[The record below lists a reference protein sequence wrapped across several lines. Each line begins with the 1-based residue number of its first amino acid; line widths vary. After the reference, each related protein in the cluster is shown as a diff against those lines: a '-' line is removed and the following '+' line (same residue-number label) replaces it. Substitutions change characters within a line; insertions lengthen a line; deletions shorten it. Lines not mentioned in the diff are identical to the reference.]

1 MKYSWQRQII
11 LETIQ
16 EHKEHLSAQ
25 QIYGYARERCPHI
38 SLGTVYR
45 NLNTLADNDMIGRV
59 GMISGA
65 ECFDWDPNSH
75 EHFYCR
81 KCHKIINLDLPEGE
95 LNALIKNVPGL
106 RIEGH
111 CLTVTGVCAE
121 CASKE
126 YLCRDK
132 APLSYP
138 CRINPPNLSSSFP
151 LRSSPFLWGRAF
163 LYPLALFCILF
174 QLRYAGFMRQIFN
187 FMNKNANSPF
197 CFFPLR
203 RKMQALEQSYLYK
216 LKFPCAICRV
226 AICCRACIIRSMK

>member
-111 CLTVTGVCAE
+111 NTQAGNIFVLPLQDQSSQLVIIFSSPLFPVFVGKSFFVPFGTF
-121 CASKE
+121 
-126 YLCRDK
+126 LH
-132 APLSYP
+132 PLST
-138 CRINPPNLSSSFP
+138 
-151 LRSSPFLWGRAF
+151 
-163 LYPLALFCILF
+163 
-174 QLRYAGFMRQIFN
+174 
-187 FMNKNANSPF
+187 
-197 CFFPLR
+197 
-203 RKMQALEQSYLYK
+203 
-216 LKFPCAICRV
+216 AICGLYV
-226 AICCRACIIRSMK
+226 ANIQFHE

>member
-95 LNALIKNVPGL
+95 LNALIDRIGLTGNGLTLSSNADGSTIRVNGDTIEIGKSVSSKSARRIAVVISLIVGLVFGSQFNANWSEILLMFNSQSFGTKDPQFGIDNGFYVFVLPGL
-106 RIEGH
+106 
-111 CLTVTGVCAE
+111 
-121 CASKE
+121 
-126 YLCRDK
+126 
-132 APLSYP
+132 
-138 CRINPPNLSSSFP
+138 
-151 LRSSPFLWGRAF
+151 
-163 LYPLALFCILF
+163 
-174 QLRYAGFMRQIFN
+174 
-187 FMNKNANSPF
+187 
-197 CFFPLR
+197 
-203 RKMQALEQSYLYK
+203 
-216 LKFPCAICRV
+216 
-226 AICCRACIIRSMK
+226 

>member
-81 KCHKIINLDLPEGE
+81 KCHKIINLDLPE
-95 LNALIKNVPGL
+95 
-106 RIEGH
+106 
-111 CLTVTGVCAE
+111 
-121 CASKE
+121 
-126 YLCRDK
+126 K

-138 CRINPPNLSSSFP
+138 CRINPSNLSSSFP

-187 FMNKNANSPF
+187 FVNKNANSLF
-197 CFFPLR
+197 CFFPLL

>member
-95 LNALIKNVPGL
+95 LNALSKNVPGL

-126 YLCRDK
+126 SATVLPLQDQSSQLVIIFSSPLFPVFVGK
-132 APLSYP
+132 SFFVPFGTFLHPLST
-138 CRINPPNLSSSFP
+138 
-151 LRSSPFLWGRAF
+151 
-163 LYPLALFCILF
+163 
-174 QLRYAGFMRQIFN
+174 
-187 FMNKNANSPF
+187 
-197 CFFPLR
+197 
-203 RKMQALEQSYLYK
+203 
-216 LKFPCAICRV
+216 AICGLYV
-226 AICCRACIIRSMK
+226 ANIQFHE

>member
-1 MKYSWQRQII
+1 MEFTPKNRATVQVAVHR
-11 LETIQ
+11 
-16 EHKEHLSAQ
+16 AQ
-25 QIYGYARERCPHI
+25 
-38 SLGTVYR
+38 
-45 NLNTLADNDMIGRV
+45 ADNDMIGRV

-126 YLCRDK
+126 
-132 APLSYP
+132 
-138 CRINPPNLSSSFP
+138 
-151 LRSSPFLWGRAF
+151 
-163 LYPLALFCILF
+163 
-174 QLRYAGFMRQIFN
+174 
-187 FMNKNANSPF
+187 
-197 CFFPLR
+197 
-203 RKMQALEQSYLYK
+203 
-216 LKFPCAICRV
+216 
-226 AICCRACIIRSMK
+226 

>member
-1 MKYSWQRQII
+1 MRYSKQRELVMQTVQN
-11 LETIQ
+11 LCDHPTAE
-16 EHKEHLSAQ
+16 E
-25 QIYGYARERCPHI
+25 IYDAAARECPGL

-45 NLNTLADNDMIGRV
+45 NLNTLADNNMIGRV

-126 YLCRDK
+126 
-132 APLSYP
+132 
-138 CRINPPNLSSSFP
+138 
-151 LRSSPFLWGRAF
+151 
-163 LYPLALFCILF
+163 
-174 QLRYAGFMRQIFN
+174 
-187 FMNKNANSPF
+187 
-197 CFFPLR
+197 
-203 RKMQALEQSYLYK
+203 
-216 LKFPCAICRV
+216 
-226 AICCRACIIRSMK
+226 

>member
-1 MKYSWQRQII
+1 MAVKIRRSEQRELVLQAV
-11 LETIQ
+11 LARKDHPTAEAVFKSLHEQ
-16 EHKEHLSAQ
+16 APHL
-25 QIYGYARERCPHI
+25 

-126 YLCRDK
+126 
-132 APLSYP
+132 
-138 CRINPPNLSSSFP
+138 
-151 LRSSPFLWGRAF
+151 
-163 LYPLALFCILF
+163 
-174 QLRYAGFMRQIFN
+174 
-187 FMNKNANSPF
+187 
-197 CFFPLR
+197 
-203 RKMQALEQSYLYK
+203 
-216 LKFPCAICRV
+216 
-226 AICCRACIIRSMK
+226 

>member
-1 MKYSWQRQII
+1 MKRR
-11 LETIQ
+11 TIQ
-16 EHKEHLSAQ
+16 RALVLSAVMKLNDHPTAEEV
-25 QIYGYARERCPHI
+25 YRYAAQRTPTI
-38 SLGTVYR
+38 SRGTVYR
-45 NLNTLADNDMIGRV
+45 NLNTLADNNMIGRV

-126 YLCRDK
+126 
-132 APLSYP
+132 
-138 CRINPPNLSSSFP
+138 
-151 LRSSPFLWGRAF
+151 
-163 LYPLALFCILF
+163 
-174 QLRYAGFMRQIFN
+174 
-187 FMNKNANSPF
+187 
-197 CFFPLR
+197 
-203 RKMQALEQSYLYK
+203 
-216 LKFPCAICRV
+216 
-226 AICCRACIIRSMK
+226 

>member
-25 QIYGYARERCPHI
+25 QIYGYAR
-38 SLGTVYR
+38 
-45 NLNTLADNDMIGRV
+45 
-59 GMISGA
+59 A

-126 YLCRDK
+126 
-132 APLSYP
+132 
-138 CRINPPNLSSSFP
+138 
-151 LRSSPFLWGRAF
+151 
-163 LYPLALFCILF
+163 
-174 QLRYAGFMRQIFN
+174 
-187 FMNKNANSPF
+187 
-197 CFFPLR
+197 
-203 RKMQALEQSYLYK
+203 
-216 LKFPCAICRV
+216 
-226 AICCRACIIRSMK
+226 

>member
-45 NLNTLADNDMIGRV
+45 NLNTLADNNMIGRV

-111 CLTVTGVCAE
+111 CLTVTGVSATV
-121 CASKE
+121 
-126 YLCRDK
+126 L
-132 APLSYP
+132 PLQDQ
-138 CRINPPNLSSSFP
+138 SSQLVIIF
-151 LRSSPFLWGRAF
+151 SSPLFPVFVGKSFFVPFGTFLH
-163 LYPLALFCILF
+163 
-174 QLRYAGFMRQIFN
+174 
-187 FMNKNANSPF
+187 PF
-197 CFFPLR
+197 
-203 RKMQALEQSYLYK
+203 ST
-216 LKFPCAICRV
+216 AICGLY
-226 AICCRACIIRSMK
+226 AANIQFYE

>member
-38 SLGTVYR
+38 SLDTVYR
-45 NLNTLADNDMIGRV
+45 NLNTLADNNMIGRV

-126 YLCRDK
+126 
-132 APLSYP
+132 
-138 CRINPPNLSSSFP
+138 
-151 LRSSPFLWGRAF
+151 
-163 LYPLALFCILF
+163 
-174 QLRYAGFMRQIFN
+174 
-187 FMNKNANSPF
+187 
-197 CFFPLR
+197 
-203 RKMQALEQSYLYK
+203 
-216 LKFPCAICRV
+216 
-226 AICCRACIIRSMK
+226 

>member
-1 MKYSWQRQII
+1 MKTIKNSRQRDAVLQTVQRMCTHPTA
-11 LETIQ
+11 E
-16 EHKEHLSAQ
+16 EV
-25 QIYGYARERCPHI
+25 YREVLVQCPNI
-38 SLGTVYR
+38 SLATVYR

-126 YLCRDK
+126 
-132 APLSYP
+132 
-138 CRINPPNLSSSFP
+138 
-151 LRSSPFLWGRAF
+151 
-163 LYPLALFCILF
+163 
-174 QLRYAGFMRQIFN
+174 
-187 FMNKNANSPF
+187 
-197 CFFPLR
+197 
-203 RKMQALEQSYLYK
+203 
-216 LKFPCAICRV
+216 
-226 AICCRACIIRSMK
+226 

>member
-25 QIYGYARERCPHI
+25 QIYGYAQ
-38 SLGTVYR
+38 
-45 NLNTLADNDMIGRV
+45 ADNNMIGRV

-126 YLCRDK
+126 
-132 APLSYP
+132 
-138 CRINPPNLSSSFP
+138 
-151 LRSSPFLWGRAF
+151 
-163 LYPLALFCILF
+163 
-174 QLRYAGFMRQIFN
+174 
-187 FMNKNANSPF
+187 
-197 CFFPLR
+197 
-203 RKMQALEQSYLYK
+203 
-216 LKFPCAICRV
+216 
-226 AICCRACIIRSMK
+226 

>member
-81 KCHKIINLDLPEGE
+81 KCHKIINLDLPGQS
-95 LNALIKNVPGL
+95 A
-106 RIEGH
+106 
-111 CLTVTGVCAE
+111 TV
-121 CASKE
+121 
-126 YLCRDK
+126 L
-132 APLSYP
+132 PLQDQ
-138 CRINPPNLSSSFP
+138 SSQLVIIF
-151 LRSSPFLWGRAF
+151 SSPLFPVFVGKSFFVPFGTFLH
-163 LYPLALFCILF
+163 
-174 QLRYAGFMRQIFN
+174 
-187 FMNKNANSPF
+187 PF
-197 CFFPLR
+197 
-203 RKMQALEQSYLYK
+203 ST
-216 LKFPCAICRV
+216 AICGLY
-226 AICCRACIIRSMK
+226 AANIQFHE

>member
-111 CLTVTGVCAE
+111 CLTLAGSILPTCHH
-121 CASKE
+121 
-126 YLCRDK
+126 LF
-132 APLSYP
+132 LSALP
-138 CRINPPNLSSSFP
+138 RFC
-151 LRSSPFLWGRAF
+151 GEE
-163 LYPLALFCILF
+163 LFCTLWHF
-174 QLRYAGFMRQIFN
+174 SASFFNCDMR
-187 FMNKNANSPF
+187 
-197 CFFPLR
+197 
-203 RKMQALEQSYLYK
+203 ALCGKYS
-216 LKFPCAICRV
+216 I
-226 AICCRACIIRSMK
+226 S

>member
-1 MKYSWQRQII
+1 M
-11 LETIQ
+11 
-16 EHKEHLSAQ
+16 
-25 QIYGYARERCPHI
+25 
-38 SLGTVYR
+38 YR

-95 LNALIKNVPGL
+95 LNALIKNVPDL

-126 YLCRDK
+126 
-132 APLSYP
+132 
-138 CRINPPNLSSSFP
+138 
-151 LRSSPFLWGRAF
+151 
-163 LYPLALFCILF
+163 
-174 QLRYAGFMRQIFN
+174 
-187 FMNKNANSPF
+187 
-197 CFFPLR
+197 
-203 RKMQALEQSYLYK
+203 
-216 LKFPCAICRV
+216 
-226 AICCRACIIRSMK
+226 

>member
-106 RIEGH
+106 RIEA
-111 CLTVTGVCAE
+111 TA
-121 CASKE
+121 
-126 YLCRDK
+126 
-132 APLSYP
+132 
-138 CRINPPNLSSSFP
+138 
-151 LRSSPFLWGRAF
+151 
-163 LYPLALFCILF
+163 
-174 QLRYAGFMRQIFN
+174 
-187 FMNKNANSPF
+187 
-197 CFFPLR
+197 
-203 RKMQALEQSYLYK
+203 
-216 LKFPCAICRV
+216 
-226 AICCRACIIRSMK
+226 

>member
-1 MKYSWQRQII
+1 MKYSKQREWIYQTV
-11 LETIQ
+11 LRSGG
-16 EHKEHLSAQ
+16 HLTAEDVFGMVRGE
-25 QIYGYARERCPHI
+25 IPNI

-126 YLCRDK
+126 
-132 APLSYP
+132 
-138 CRINPPNLSSSFP
+138 
-151 LRSSPFLWGRAF
+151 
-163 LYPLALFCILF
+163 
-174 QLRYAGFMRQIFN
+174 
-187 FMNKNANSPF
+187 
-197 CFFPLR
+197 
-203 RKMQALEQSYLYK
+203 
-216 LKFPCAICRV
+216 
-226 AICCRACIIRSMK
+226 

>member
-1 MKYSWQRQII
+1 MTRQRALI
-11 LETIQ
+11 LDIMREKSPQ
-16 EHKEHLSAQ
+16 HLTADELFNE
-25 QIYGYARERCPHI
+25 ARLRMPHI
-38 SLGTVYR
+38 ARGTVYR
-45 NLNTLADNDMIGRV
+45 NLNTLADNNMIGRV

-126 YLCRDK
+126 
-132 APLSYP
+132 
-138 CRINPPNLSSSFP
+138 
-151 LRSSPFLWGRAF
+151 
-163 LYPLALFCILF
+163 
-174 QLRYAGFMRQIFN
+174 
-187 FMNKNANSPF
+187 
-197 CFFPLR
+197 
-203 RKMQALEQSYLYK
+203 
-216 LKFPCAICRV
+216 
-226 AICCRACIIRSMK
+226 

>member
-1 MKYSWQRQII
+1 MDRRH
-11 LETIQ
+11 TIQ
-16 EHKEHLSAQ
+16 REIVLKTVRRLHTHVTADDV
-25 QIYGYARERCPHI
+25 YGAVRAKFPAVGR
-38 SLGTVYR
+38 GTVYR

-126 YLCRDK
+126 
-132 APLSYP
+132 
-138 CRINPPNLSSSFP
+138 
-151 LRSSPFLWGRAF
+151 
-163 LYPLALFCILF
+163 
-174 QLRYAGFMRQIFN
+174 
-187 FMNKNANSPF
+187 
-197 CFFPLR
+197 
-203 RKMQALEQSYLYK
+203 
-216 LKFPCAICRV
+216 
-226 AICCRACIIRSMK
+226 